1 MTELMG
7 LRVQGSIEYA
17 LDKSNAEDVLR
28 FLHSIQYRLDSYGV
42 IIDAKASR
50 NRDENVVCRP
60 GQTVVRFSAPPFTDG
75 AIVAFNPQDIFRA
88 EDLKEEVKS

>member
-17 LDKSNAEDVLR
+17 PDKSNWEEVLR
-28 FLHSIQYRLDSYGV
+28 FLNSVEYRIDSYGD
-42 IIDAKASR
+42 IIDANAR
-50 NRDENVVCRP
+50 TAHGMNVVCRP
-60 GQTVVRFSAPPFTDG
+60 GQTVVRFPAPPFTDG